1 MEIVPGVHT
10 IDSLGTGRAY
20 LAVDADRVTL
30 IDTGLQGSAERVLR
44 AVEAAGRKPQ
54 DVRQIVITHHHGD
67 HIGSLAELVER
78 TGARGG
84 SASGGGAQV
93 MVHALDAPFVR
104 GERPPPGPSSGGL
117 LKPLLASMSRP
128 APAAPVDRELADGDE
143 IDALDGMRAVHT
155 PGHTPGSVCFYC
167 PKRRLLFL
175 GDAAANTFGLRPPIG
190 WFTEDMGQ
198 AKESI
203 RKLAALD
210 FEAAFFGHGRPIDKE
225 AALRF
230 RRFAEKLR

>member
-10 IDSLGTGRAY
+10 IDSLSMGRAY
-20 LAVDADRVTL
+20 LAVDADRVTV
-30 IDTGLQGSAERVLR
+30 IDTGLKGSAERVLR

-67 HIGSLAELVER
+67 HAGSLAALAER
-78 TGARGG
+78 TA
-84 SASGGGAQV
+84 ALV
-93 MVHALDAPFVR
+93 MVHALDAPIVR

-117 LKPLLASMSRP
+117 LKPLLARMAQA
-128 APAAPVDRELADGDE
+128 APAARVDRELADGDE
-143 IDALDGMRAVHT
+143 IDALDGIRVVHT
-155 PGHTPGSVCFYC
+155 PGHTPGSICLYC
-167 PKRRLLFL
+167 PKRRLLFV
-175 GDAAANTFGLRPPIG
+175 GDAAANTFGLRGPIG
-190 WFTEDMGQ
+190 WFTEDTAQ

-210 FEAAFFGHGRPIDKE
+210 FEAVFFGHGRPIDRE

>member
-10 IDSLGTGRAY
+10 IDSLGMGRAY
-20 LAVDADRVTL
+20 LAIDADRVTVV
-30 IDTGLQGSAERVLR
+30 DTGLKGSAERVLR

-54 DVRQIVITHHHGD
+54 DVRQIVITHHHAD
-67 HIGSLAELVER
+67 HTGSLAALAER
-78 TGARGG
+78 T
-84 SASGGGAQV
+84 GAQV
-93 MVHALDAPFVR
+93 MVHALDAPIVR

-117 LKPLLASMSRP
+117 LKPLLARMSRP
-128 APAAPVDRELADGDE
+128 APAARVDRELADGDE
-143 IDALDGMRAVHT
+143 IDALDGMRVVHT

-167 PKRRLLFL
+167 PKRRLLFT
-175 GDAAANTFGLRPPIG
+175 GDAAANTSGLRGPVG
-190 WFTEDMGQ
+190 WFTEDMAQ

-210 FEAAFFGHGRPIDKE
+210 FDAVFFGHGRPIDKE

>member
-10 IDSLGTGRAY
+10 IDSLGMGRAY
-20 LAVDADRVTL
+20 LAIDADRVTV
-30 IDTGLQGSAERVLR
+30 IDTGLKGSAERVLR
-44 AVEAAGRKPQ
+44 AVESAGRKPQ

-67 HIGSLAELVER
+67 HAGSLAALAER
-78 TGARGG
+78 TA
-84 SASGGGAQV
+84 AQV
-93 MVHALDAPFVR
+93 MVHALDAPIVR

-117 LKPLLASMSRP
+117 LKPLLARMAQA
-128 APAAPVDRELADGDE
+128 APAARVDREMADGDE
-143 IDALDGMRAVHT
+143 IDALDGVRVVHT
-155 PGHTPGSVCFYC
+155 PGHTPGSICLYC
-167 PKRRLLFL
+167 AKRRLLFV
-175 GDAAANTFGLRPPIG
+175 GDAAANTFGLRGPVG
-190 WFTEDMGQ
+190 WFTEDMAQ

-210 FEAAFFGHGRPIDKE
+210 FEAVFFGHGRPIDRE

>member
-10 IDSLGTGRAY
+10 IDSLGMGRAY
-20 LAVDADRVTL
+20 LAIDADRVTV
-30 IDTGLQGSAERVLR
+30 IDTGLKGSAERVLR

-67 HIGSLAELVER
+67 HAGSLAALVER
-78 TGARGG
+78 
-84 SASGGGAQV
+84 SGAQV
-93 MVHALDAPFVR
+93 MVHALDAPVVR

-117 LKPLLASMSRP
+117 LKPLLARMAQA
-128 APAAPVDRELADGDE
+128 APAARVDREMADGDE
-143 IDALDGMRAVHT
+143 IDALDGIRVVHT
-155 PGHTPGSVCFYC
+155 PGHTPGSICLYC
-167 PKRRLLFL
+167 PKRRLLFV
-175 GDAAANTFGLRPPIG
+175 GDAAANTFGLRGPIG
-190 WFTEDMGQ
+190 WFTEDTAQ

-210 FEAAFFGHGRPIDKE
+210 FEAVFFGHGRPIDKE